1 MQLTDLQVALS
12 ERDKII
18 QDLTDSLKQSFEVR
32 DQLNERNERLL
43 NETRQLRAAS
53 VNRKKWIDT
62 HDEQRLSETTI
73 DLVSESEFED
83 EDFFNRTAPALF
95 EKQLEQMQTKETSTI
110 PSDPYKKA
118 IDDFKGG
125 LTDNESVLFAKVQEN
140 FEKMLKDEM
149 NDLKEKLYQ
158 EQMEKNEL
166 ESEVNRV
173 NQLLTN
179 VKNGSAE
186 FTVLRSELD
195 KIHKKEMENLRMYF
209 EQKCTDLEKQ

>member
-1 MQLTDLQVALS
+1 MTDLQVALS